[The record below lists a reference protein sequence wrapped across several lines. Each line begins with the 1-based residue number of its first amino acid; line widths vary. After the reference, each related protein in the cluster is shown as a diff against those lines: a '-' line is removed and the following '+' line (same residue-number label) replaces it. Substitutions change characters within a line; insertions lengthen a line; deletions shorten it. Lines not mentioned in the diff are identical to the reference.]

1 MAATGSETIKLNQ
14 LKTYIKYISDEDL
27 EAYLNDEAPSG
38 ITGNEV
44 VTLAQV
50 KKYLG
55 SGGNVSYE
63 QVWSGNYICSTSS
76 YLIIARTTFGY
87 GTTSKVRFTADY
99 YTFGY
104 VQDSGIFAFDLPS
117 SLPDA
122 DHKATEIGTF
132 VLSTDTFAIKAYVN
146 NNNVVFIFNNNT
158 VSSRLS
164 YCHITKVEVA

>member
-27 EAYLNDEAPSG
+27 EAYLNDETPSG

-55 SGGNVSYE
+55 SGGNVSWK
-63 QVWSGNYICSTSS
+63 QVQSGNYACSTSS
-76 YLIIARTTFGY
+76 YLTVARNTFGY

-99 YTFGY
+99 YTFGNIM
-104 VQDSGIFAFDLPS
+104 DTGEFAFDLPS

-122 DHKATEIGTF
+122 DYKATEIGTF
-132 VLSTDTFAIKAYVN
+132 VLNTDIFAIKAYVN
-146 NNNVVFIFNNNT
+146 NNNVVFIFSNN
-158 VSSRLS
+158 SASQRLA